1 MWYKIKPMAK
11 RPTKRDVVLSMNTR
25 AFEEKVGAMESEE
38 DKAMVVSGDLEV
50 GKNGNPVTIS
60 VIDEVSGEIMEIN
73 HVQNALI
80 VVEDKRSR
88 SSGWLTLF
96 LGDLDKVGQVVKLLA
111 QASMEELRKIIYGI
125 SD

>member
-1 MWYKIKPMAK
+1 MLKK
-11 RPTKRDVVLSMNTR
+11 RDKKDVVLSVNTR
-25 AFEEKVGAMESEE
+25 AFEEKLGSTEGNDDRAMI
-38 DKAMVVSGDLEV
+38 MSGDLAV

-60 VIDEVSGEIMEIN
+60 VIDEISGEVMEIS

>member
-1 MWYKIKPMAK
+1 MLKK
-11 RPTKRDVVLSMNTR
+11 RTKKDVVLSVNSR
-25 AFEEKVGAMESEE
+25 AFEEKLGAMEADEN
-38 DKAMVVSGDLEV
+38 KAMVVSGDLAV
-50 GKNGNPVTIS
+50 GKTGNPVTIS
-60 VIDEVSGEIMEIN
+60 VIDEVSGEVMEIS

>member
-11 RPTKRDVVLSMNTR
+11 KVGKDVVLSINTR
-25 AFEEKVGAMESEE
+25 AFEEKLGVPDVDE
-38 DKAMVVSGDLEV
+38 DRAMVVSGDLSV
-50 GKNGNPVTIS
+50 GKTGNPITIS
-60 VIDEVSGEIMEIN
+60 LIDEVSGEVMEIS

-96 LGDLDKVGQVVKLLA
+96 LGDLDKVGQVIKLLSK
-111 QASMEELRKIIYGI
+111 ASLEELRRIIYGL